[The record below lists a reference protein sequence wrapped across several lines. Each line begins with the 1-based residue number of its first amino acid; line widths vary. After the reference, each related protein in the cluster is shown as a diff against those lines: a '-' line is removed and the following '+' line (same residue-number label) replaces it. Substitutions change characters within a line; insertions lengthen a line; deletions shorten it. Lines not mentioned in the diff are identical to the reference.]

1 MRTYTL
7 KGEKDLKALL
17 QVHKRMSD
25 MRLGE
30 VLLEERLI
38 NGQQLQTALD
48 AQKEFR
54 RTGARHLGQIL
65 VKSGLVTPDQLNIAL
80 AKKLAIPYVRIE
92 NFSVDSQLLSLIP
105 ADLATQHKVLP
116 LATINNSLVVAM
128 VNPLDQS
135 ALDALR
141 FNAKMNIESV
151 MASVEELDTAL
162 GKHYASNDEYTEYEE
177 FDALED
183 LSMDIVDEPVEDPSE
198 AVHNIEQEAQKKP
211 IVRLLNAILVQA
223 VNSGASDINIRPERD
238 RVNVFYRIDG
248 KMQFVRTLHKSL
260 LPALV
265 SRVKITGRMNIAER
279 RLPQDGHARMTR
291 QGKQVDLRISVM
303 PTVNGESVV
312 IRVLDK
318 EGGFK
323 PLDELGLRDYD
334 LQLIKQ
340 LISRPNGIFLVTG
353 PTGSGKSTTLYA
365 ILNEV
370 KQGNPHILTIEDPVE
385 YDMEGVEQIQVNPV
399 IGYDFAKALR
409 NFLRHDPDVMMVGEI
424 RDEETAKIANKAA
437 LTGHLVFSTLHTND
451 APSTITRFTDMGIEP
466 YLLSTTLLGVV
477 AQRLIRVNCKEC
489 TEEEPVDPVVR
500 ELLNVAEDEKFY
512 RGTGCLKCHYSGYRG
527 RVSVMEM
534 LAVTPEISAQI
545 ANGDSSQEIA
555 KMAREQGMRSLQEN
569 ALEIART
576 GKTSIEEVYA
586 LYTE

>member
-7 KGEKDLKALL
+7 KGIKDLRALL

-30 VLLEERLI
+30 VLLEEKLI
-38 NGQQLQTALD
+38 SGEQLQTALA
-48 AQKEFR
+48 AQKEY

-92 NFSVDSQLLSLIP
+92 NFDVDSQLLGLIP
-105 ADLATQHKVLP
+105 SEIALQHKVLP
-116 LATINNSLVVAM
+116 LASINSTLVVAM

-151 MASVEELDTAL
+151 MASAEELETAL
-162 GKHYASNDEYTEYEE
+162 GKYYSRYEE
-177 FDALED
+177 FEALED
-183 LSMDIVDEPVEDPSE
+183 LEMDAVDEPAEEPGE
-198 AVHNIEQEAQKKP
+198 AIHNIEQEAKKKP

-223 VNSGASDINIRPERD
+223 VNNGASDINIRPEKD

-248 KMQFVRTLHKSL
+248 RMQFVRTLHKSL

-291 QGKQVDLRISVM
+291 QGKQVDLRISIM

-323 PLDELGLRDYD
+323 PLDDLGLRDSD
-334 LQLIKQ
+334 LEMVKQ

-365 ILNEV
+365 ILDEV
-370 KQGNPHILTIEDPVE
+370 KHGNPHILTVEDPVE
-385 YDMEGVEQIQVNPV
+385 YDMEGVEQIQIAPA
-399 IGYDFAKALR
+399 IGYTFAKALR
-409 NFLRHDPDVMMVGEI
+409 NFLRHDPDVIMVGEI
-424 RDEETAKIANKAA
+424 RDEETARIANKAA

-451 APSTITRFTDMGIEP
+451 ASSTITRFLDMGVEP
-466 YLLSTTLLGVV
+466 YLLSTTLLGVM
-477 AQRLIRVNCKEC
+477 AQRLIRVNCPHC
-489 TEEEPVDPVVR
+489 TDEEVVEPVVR
-500 ELLNVAEDEKFY
+500 RTLNI
-512 RGTGCLKCHYSGYRG
+512 SG
-527 RVSVMEM
+527 
-534 LAVTPEISAQI
+534 
-545 ANGDSSQEIA
+545 D
-555 KMAREQGMRSLQEN
+555 
-569 ALEIART
+569 
-576 GKTSIEEVYA
+576 
-586 LYTE
+586 

>member
-7 KGEKDLKALL
+7 KGVKDLRALI

-30 VLLEERLI
+30 VLLEEKLI
-38 NGQQLQTALD
+38 SGEQLQTALT
-48 AQKEFR
+48 AQKEF

-92 NFSVDSQLLSLIP
+92 NFDVDSQLLGLIP
-105 ADLATQHKVLP
+105 SEIALQHKVLP
-116 LATINNSLVVAM
+116 LASINSTLVVAM
-128 VNPLDQS
+128 VNPLDQT

-151 MASVEELDTAL
+151 MASAEELDTAL
-162 GKHYASNDEYTEYEE
+162 SKYYSRYEE
-177 FDALED
+177 FEALED
-183 LSMDIVDEPVEDPSE
+183 LEMDAIDEPAEEPGE
-198 AVHNIEQEAQKKP
+198 AIHNIEQEAKKKP

-223 VNSGASDINIRPERD
+223 VNNGASDINIRPEKD

-248 KMQFVRTLHKSL
+248 RMQFVRTLHKSL

-291 QGKQVDLRISVM
+291 QGKQVDLRISIM

-323 PLDELGLRDYD
+323 PLDELGLREQD
-334 LQLIKQ
+334 LELVKQ

-370 KQGNPHILTIEDPVE
+370 KHGNPHILTVEDPVE
-385 YDMEGVEQIQVNPV
+385 YDMEGVEQIQIAPA
-399 IGYDFAKALR
+399 IGYTFAKALR
-409 NFLRHDPDVMMVGEI
+409 NFLRHDPDVIMVGEI
-424 RDEETAKIANKAA
+424 RDEETARIANKAA

-451 APSTITRFTDMGIEP
+451 ASSTITRFLDMGVEP
-466 YLLSTTLLGVV
+466 YLLSTTLLGVM
-477 AQRLIRVNCKEC
+477 AQRLIRVNCPHC
-489 TEEEPVDPVVR
+489 LDEEVVEPIVR
-500 ELLNVAEDEKFY
+500 RTLNIHDDEKFY
-512 RGTGCLKCHYSGYRG
+512 RGGGCFKCHYSGYQG
-527 RVSVMEM
+527 RVSVTEL
-534 LAVTPEISAQI
+534 LAVTPEIAECIVKGRPSL
-545 ANGDSSQEIA
+545 DIA
-555 KMAREQGMRSLQEN
+555 KVAVEQGMRSLQEN
-569 ALEIART
+569 ALEVART
-576 GKTSIEEVYA
+576 GSTSLEEVYA
-586 LYTE
+586 LYVD

>member
-17 QVHKRMSD
+17 QVHKRMTD

-30 VLLEERLI
+30 VLLEEKLI
-38 NGQQLQTALD
+38 NNEQLQTALE
-48 AQKEFR
+48 AQKEF

-92 NFSVDSQLLSLIP
+92 SFEVSSELLARVPGEI
-105 ADLATQHKVLP
+105 AIQHRVLP
-116 LATINNSLVVAM
+116 LAIIDSSLVVAM
-128 VNPLDQS
+128 QNPLDQS

-141 FNAKMNIESV
+141 FNAKMNIEAV
-151 MASVEELDTAL
+151 MASGDELDTAL
-162 GKHYASNDEYTEYEE
+162 GKHYNRYEE
-177 FDALED
+177 DEEFEALED
-183 LSMDIVDEPVEDPSE
+183 LKMDIVDEPIDDPME
-198 AVHNIEQEAQKKP
+198 AVHNIEQEAKKAP

-223 VNSGASDINIRPERD
+223 VNNGASDINIRPEKD

-265 SRVKITGRMNIAER
+265 SRVKITGRMDIAER
-279 RLPQDGHARMTR
+279 RLPQDGHARMKR
-291 QGKQVDLRISVM
+291 GGKHVDLRISVM

-323 PLDELGLRDYD
+323 PLDELGLRDHD
-334 LQLIKQ
+334 LNLVRR

-365 ILNEV
+365 ILDEV
-370 KQGNPHILTIEDPVE
+370 KRSNPHILTVEDPVE
-385 YDMEGVEQIQVNPV
+385 YDMEGVEQIQIKPS
-399 IGYDFAKALR
+399 IGYTFAAALK

-424 RDEETAKIANKAA
+424 RDEETAHIANKAA

-451 APSTITRFTDMGIEP
+451 APSTITRFLDMRIEP
-466 YLLSTTLLGVV
+466 YLLSTTLLGVM
-477 AQRLIRVNCKEC
+477 AQRLIRVNCKHC
-489 TEEEPVDPVVR
+489 VEEEVIDPAIRRILKV
-500 ELLNVAEDEKFY
+500 EDDEKFY
-512 RGTGCLKCHYSGYRG
+512 RGTGCLKCHYSGYHG
-527 RVSVMEM
+527 RVSVIEL
-534 LAVTPEISAQI
+534 LAVSPEISECI
-545 ANGDSSQEIA
+545 VKNRPSSEIGKIA
-555 KMAREQGMRSLQEN
+555 KEQGMRSLQEN

-576 GKTSIEEVYA
+576 GKTSLEEVYA
-586 LYTE
+586 LYAEK

>member
-38 NGQQLQTALD
+38 TGQQLQTALD
-48 AQKEFR
+48 AQKEYR
-54 RTGARHLGQIL
+54 RTGNRHLGQIL

-92 NFSVDSQLLSLIP
+92 DFMVDSKLLSLIS
-105 ADLATQHKVLP
+105 AELATQHKVIP
-116 LATINNSLVVAM
+116 LAIINNSLVVAM
-128 VNPLDQS
+128 VNPLDQT

-151 MASVEELDTAL
+151 MTSIDELDAAL
-162 GKHYASNDEYTEYEE
+162 GKHYANHEEYEE
-177 FDALED
+177 DDFDSLED
-183 LSMDIVDEPVEDPSE
+183 LNMDVVDEAPEEPSE

-211 IVRLLNAILVQA
+211 IVRLLNAILLQA
-223 VNSGASDINIRPERD
+223 VNNGASDINIRPERD

-265 SRVKITGRMNIAER
+265 SRIKITGRMNIAER
-279 RLPQDGHARMTR
+279 RLPQDGHARMVR

-318 EGGFK
+318 ESGFK
-323 PLDELGLRDYD
+323 PLDELGIREYD
-334 LQLIKQ
+334 LNLIKQ
-340 LISRPNGIFLVTG
+340 LIARPNGIFLVTG

-370 KQGNPHILTIEDPVE
+370 KHGNPHILTIEDPVE

-399 IGYDFAKALR
+399 IGYTFAKALR

-424 RDEETAKIANKAA
+424 RDGETAQIANKAA

-451 APSTITRFTDMGIEP
+451 APSTVTRFIDMGIEP
-466 YLLSTTLLGVV
+466 YLLSSTLLGVV
-477 AQRLIRVNCKEC
+477 AQRLIRVNCREC
-489 TEEEPVDPVVR
+489 TEEEPVDPGIR
-500 ELLNVAEDEKFY
+500 ELLNIGEDEKFY

-527 RVSVMEM
+527 RVSVIEL
-534 LAVTPEISAQI
+534 LAVTPEISSLIVKGASAI
-545 ANGDSSQEIA
+545 EITAVA
-555 KMAREQGMRSLQEN
+555 KEQGMRTLQEN
-569 ALEIART
+569 ALEVART
-576 GKTSIEEVYA
+576 GKTSIEEVYS
-586 LYTE
+586 LYSE